1 MWLQLT
7 KVQRQE
13 MDIFYHSQSFE
24 QNIKAGSVGLV
35 GSSSTKIVELSHRL
49 PKRVWVFK
57 TPRGMKGSIQLVAS
71 LLVSEEPSVAVQT
84 DQPHAIYYD
93 VFSPQS
99 VVFADAGTP
108 DRIGEVSRH
117 FQYRWNTVFRTSFRG
132 DAALQ
137 AMEADVVRGLQAIV
151 GGWETMQM
159 LELVKDRNNV
169 RPINPF
175 APQVR

>member
-1 MWLQLT
+1 
-7 KVQRQE
+7 

-24 QNIKAGSVGLV
+24 QTIKNGSVGLI

-84 DQPHAIYYD
+84 DQPHVIYYD
-93 VFSPQS
+93 VFSPDS
-99 VVFADAGTP
+99 VIFTESGTP
-108 DRIGEVSRH
+108 ERIREVSGH
-117 FQYRWNTVFRTSFRG
+117 FQYRWHTAFSASFRG
-132 DAALQ
+132 DAGLQ
-137 AMEADVVRGLQAIV
+137 PMEADVVRGLEAMV
-151 GGWETMQM
+151 ADWGKVQM
-159 LELVKDRNNV
+159 LERVNEREKV

-175 APQVR
+175 AKHAT